1 MNEKDLYRILDEL
14 SEDEQQ
20 IFMKIVKAEKELLH
34 RKSLQGT
41 SIKKDIYN
49 FVKQGVRS

>member
-1 MNEKDLYRILDEL
+1 MNENDLYRILDEL
-14 SEDEQQ
+14 ENNEQE
-20 IFMKIVKAEKELLH
+20 IFMKIVKAEKDLLH

-49 FVKQGVRS
+49 FIREGVK

>member
-1 MNEKDLYRILDEL
+1 MNENDFNRILDEL
-14 SEDEQQ
+14 DEKEQE

-34 RKSLQGT
+34 RKVLQGT

-49 FVKQGVRS
+49 FVKEGVK

>member
-1 MNEKDLYRILDEL
+1 MNENDLYRILEEL
-14 SEDEQQ
+14 EENEQQ
-20 IFMKIVKAEKELLH
+20 IFKKIVKAEKELLH

-49 FVKQGVRS
+49 FIKEGVK